1 MRRLVLAALVLGL
14 LLAPGAALA
23 RRSMTVTTK
32 KFEIPP
38 KTNRE
43 VCIYVPLPAKTDLD
57 VREIQMR
64 HQGGKGSFASHH
76 LILYAYT
83 GDLAGVEGVKGQP
96 IDDTACL
103 NFGDR
108 DPANLRIVATAQGPN
123 SRQPMPSGTALKL
136 RTLPGAGKVKN
147 AVGLVVNSHWINGDT
162 RPRKGRA
169 KIKLLLAKPADVK
182 KTLQPIFEV
191 IANGGIRVPPGKVQE
206 VGFQWAPGTG
216 GIGNLGTFLGGT
228 QPPDG
233 PACVTWLIGHMHE
246 RGTLFTA
253 DLVRQDGSRQRLYT
267 NTQYADPPSVAFD
280 PPLYVG
286 VGDRIEYRC
295 THDNAAQPRLGC
307 EEVAGEAPGRSVTE
321 LILQNRGFTDVDG
334 SAKICTVEGSNPGEC
349 PTTDPAFPGK
359 TFTGNCVPANLVFG
373 FRSWDEMCIL
383 PGYYF
388 EADPAAPPEQ
398 ACVL

>member
-1 MRRLVLAALVLGL
+1 MRLPVLAALVLAL
-14 LLAPGAALA
+14 LLAPGSALA
-23 RRSMTVTTK
+23 RRTMTIVTK
-32 KFEIPP
+32 KFEIPA

-57 VREIQMR
+57 VSEIVMQ

-83 GDLAGVEGVKGQP
+83 GDLAGVEGVKGQA

-103 NFGDR
+103 EFGDR
-108 DPANLRIVATAQGPN
+108 DPANLRIVATAQGPS
-123 SRQPMPSGTALKL
+123 SRQPMPRGTALKL
-136 RTLPGAGKVKN
+136 RTVPGAGKVKN

-169 KIKLLLAKPADVK
+169 KLKLILAKPANVK
-182 KTLQPIFEV
+182 RTLQPIFEV
-191 IANGGIRVPPGKVQE
+191 VANGAIRVPPGKVQE
-206 VGFQWAPGTG
+206 VGFRWAPGTAP
-216 GIGNLGTFLGGT
+216 IGNLGTFLSGT
-228 QPPDG
+228 LPPEG

-253 DLVRQDGSRQRLYT
+253 DLVRQDGSRRRLYT
-267 NTQYADPPSVAFD
+267 NTRYADPPSIRFD

-286 VGDRIEYRC
+286 VGDRIEYNC
-295 THDNAAQPRLGC
+295 THDNATHTRLGC
-307 EEVAGEAPGRSVTE
+307 EEVAGEAPGVSVTQL
-321 LILQNRGFTDVDG
+321 LIANGGFENVDG
-334 SAKICTVEGSNPGEC
+334 SAKICTAAGANPAEC
-349 PTTDPAFPGK
+349 PRFDPAFPER
-359 TFTGNCVPANLVFG
+359 TFTGACVPANLVFG

-388 EADPAAPPEQ
+388 DADPSAPPEQ